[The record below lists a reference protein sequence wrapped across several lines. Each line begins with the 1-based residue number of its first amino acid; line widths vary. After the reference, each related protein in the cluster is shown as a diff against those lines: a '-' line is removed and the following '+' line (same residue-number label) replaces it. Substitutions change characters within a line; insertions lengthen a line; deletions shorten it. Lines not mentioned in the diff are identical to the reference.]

1 MPTPPIHQRDLQ
13 KAADAFQRA
22 GNMAEAARSLKLPE
36 STYKHRYK
44 MAVAAGL
51 LPEKKAAEFHFTPL
65 PDEDVSVEDLIAH
78 RKRQFRQKAAHEE
91 ARRLIEVRV
100 KVPGP
105 IGILHFGD
113 PHCLTPDHEIL
124 TQRGWLHRQDLR
136 ADDLVGGVDERGAFA
151 WQRIARFV
159 DKVVDEPIVQI
170 DSESVSLSCT
180 TQHRVFAAKAV
191 SGGYGPLRY
200 FRAEELNN
208 SQFRIPAAAWS
219 CDNAGVDW
227 SDDEIRLLGW
237 VLTDASW
244 DMRDGVIKAIS
255 ISQSKPDTAQEIV
268 DLLARLGIAHSTYRR
283 ERVGGHVV
291 NGSVVRHNFPENT
304 YRIGLEA
311 VTRWASRLG
320 LTAKDA
326 IPAAAWKMTARQ
338 FGVLLETFVKADGE
352 RPSRNTVRVCKSHV
366 FLDQLQALCC
376 MFGKKTKIYRQSDA
390 WGTLSIV
397 SQDVGVV
404 KPKYNLETVPYAGP
418 VWCVTVDHGN
428 FFTRR
433 NGRVHITGNC
443 DDDGTDIEALESHT
457 ALVNK
462 TEGMFAANVGDTTN
476 NWVGRLAKLYAE
488 QSTSAAQ
495 AWKLAEWF
503 VTRCDWLYMLAGNH
517 DAWSGAGDPLKWI
530 TRQTQALYQSSEAR
544 LGLRFGNGRV
554 VRVNARHDFAGHSQ
568 YNPAHGPTKAVL
580 FGVRDHIAIS
590 GHRHKSGYGIIKDP
604 DSGIA
609 CHAIQVAS
617 YKIYDRYAR
626 DKGFRDQS
634 LSPCVVTVI
643 DPALPDS
650 HPDMVKVFWSPE
662 EGADFLRWKRSKT

>member
-13 KAADAFQRA
+13 KAADAFKRS

-51 LPEKKAAEFHFTPL
+51 LPDKKAAEFTFTPL
-65 PDEDVSVEDLIAH
+65 PDEDVSVEDLLAH
-78 RKRQFRQKAAHEE
+78 RKRQFAQKAAHEE
-91 ARRLIEVRV
+91 ARRLIDVRV
-100 KVPGP
+100 KIPGP

-113 PHCLTPDHEIL
+113 PHL
-124 TQRGWLHRQDLR
+124 
-136 ADDLVGGVDERGAFA
+136 
-151 WQRIARFV
+151 
-159 DKVVDEPIVQI
+159 
-170 DSESVSLSCT
+170 
-180 TQHRVFAAKAV
+180 
-191 SGGYGPLRY
+191 
-200 FRAEELNN
+200 
-208 SQFRIPAAAWS
+208 
-219 CDNAGVDW
+219 
-227 SDDEIRLLGW
+227 
-237 VLTDASW
+237 
-244 DMRDGVIKAIS
+244 
-255 ISQSKPDTAQEIV
+255 
-268 DLLARLGIAHSTYRR
+268 
-283 ERVGGHVV
+283 
-291 NGSVVRHNFPENT
+291 
-304 YRIGLEA
+304 
-311 VTRWASRLG
+311 
-320 LTAKDA
+320 
-326 IPAAAWKMTARQ
+326 
-338 FGVLLETFVKADGE
+338 
-352 RPSRNTVRVCKSHV
+352 
-366 FLDQLQALCC
+366 
-376 MFGKKTKIYRQSDA
+376 
-390 WGTLSIV
+390 
-397 SQDVGVV
+397 
-404 KPKYNLETVPYAGP
+404 
-418 VWCVTVDHGN
+418 
-428 FFTRR
+428 
-433 NGRVHITGNC
+433 
-443 DDDGTDIEALESHT
+443 DDDGTDIDAIDRHCSLIN
-457 ALVNK
+457 A
-462 TEGMFAANVGDTTN
+462 TEGLFAANVGDTTN

-643 DPALPDS
+643 DPSLPDA

-662 EGADFLRWKRSKT
+662 EGADFLTWKRRKAA